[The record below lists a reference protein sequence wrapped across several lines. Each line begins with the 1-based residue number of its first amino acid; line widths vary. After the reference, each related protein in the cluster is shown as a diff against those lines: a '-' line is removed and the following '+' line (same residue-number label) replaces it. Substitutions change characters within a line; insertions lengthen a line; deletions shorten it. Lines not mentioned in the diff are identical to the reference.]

1 MALAGAGWAPIIRE
15 RALRLEGNPREHLA
29 RSVRP
34 PGPCTHERARATSE
48 GFHWKPGGGGM
59 AQVTASEKGVEGE
72 MARVVEGVR
81 ATVRRHSE
89 RFERAI
95 PLIASENL
103 LSPYAK
109 ELLVSDFHSRY
120 AEGLPGERYYE
131 GNEQVD
137 EVERVCLDLAKRL
150 FRCSFADVR
159 PISGTVA
166 NMAVLKAL
174 AEPGDLVG
182 TCRLADGAHISSAS
196 FGAFGLRGVKPVYYA
211 WDPARMTVDVDATRA
226 ILKAVRP
233 KLCLFGLS
241 LFLFPLPV
249 HELAPTLAEIG
260 ARGWYD
266 GAHVLGLIAGGEFQD
281 PLHEGCVV
289 LSASTHKTLPGPQHG
304 ILLANSDDE
313 EVVRRLT
320 AGAFPGVTS
329 NHHLHAMAAL
339 AVSLAEHLAFGRAYA
354 RQVIANA
361 RALGQALHERGFD
374 VLAPELGF
382 TASHT
387 IAVRVT
393 REGGGEAVARRL
405 ADAGIISNKNLLPG
419 DTSSKHPGGLRLG
432 SPEVTRLGMR
442 EKEMARIAELMDALL
457 HQDRPTERVR
467 DDVARFK
474 SEFTQL
480 HYCFGAGEAA
490 YRYYDLV
497 GHPPP

>member
-1 MALAGAGWAPIIRE
+1 MPE
-15 RALRLEGNPREHLA
+15 K
-29 RSVRP
+29 S
-34 PGPCTHERARATSE
+34 T
-48 GFHWKPGGGGM
+48 GGL
-59 AQVTASEKGVEGE
+59 GVEGE
-72 MARVVEGVR
+72 MAQTVERVR
-81 ATVRRHSE
+81 DAVRRHSA

-109 ELLVSDFHSRY
+109 ELLVSDLHSRY

-137 EVERVCLDLAKRL
+137 EVETLCLDLAKRL

-166 NMAVLKAL
+166 NFAVLKAL

-196 FGAFGLRGVKPVYYA
+196 FGAFGVRGVKPVYYA
-211 WDPARMTVDVDATRA
+211 WDPERMTIDVPRTKE
-226 ILKAVRP
+226 ILREVRP

-249 HELAPTLAEIG
+249 QELSSTLEDVG

-266 GAHVLGLIAGGEFQD
+266 AAHVLGLIAGGEFQD

-304 ILLANSDDE
+304 ILLGNTEDPE
-313 EVVRRLT
+313 LTKRL
-320 AGAFPGVTS
+320 ASAAFPGVTS
-329 NHHLHAMAAL
+329 NHHLHSMAAL

-361 RALGQALHERGFD
+361 KALGAALHERSFD
-374 VLAPELGF
+374 VLGEKLGF
-382 TASHT
+382 TASHAL
-387 IAVRVT
+387 AVRVT
-393 REGGGEAVARRL
+393 TEGGGEEVARRL
-405 ADAGIISNKNLLPG
+405 AAAGIIANKNLLPG
-419 DTSSKHPGGLRLG
+419 DTSPKRPGGIRLG
-432 SPEVTRLGMR
+432 TPEVTRVGMT
-442 EKEMARIAELMDALL
+442 EKEMVRVAELMDDLL
-457 HQDRPTERVR
+457 HRGKRPES
-467 DDVARFK
+467 VAADAATLK
-474 SEFTQL
+474 SGFTGL
-480 HYCFGAGEAA
+480 RYCFAAGEAA

>member
-1 MALAGAGWAPIIRE
+1 M
-15 RALRLEGNPREHLA
+15 
-29 RSVRP
+29 
-34 PGPCTHERARATSE
+34 
-48 GFHWKPGGGGM
+48 GFHSQRGGGGVVTEVPVNASSGEPEM
-59 AQVTASEKGVEGE
+59 AQAVE
-72 MARVVEGVR
+72 RVR
-81 ATVRRHSE
+81 DAVRRHSA

-109 ELLVSDFHSRY
+109 ELLISDFHSRY

-137 EVERVCLDLAKRL
+137 EVETLCLDLAKRL

-166 NMAVLKAL
+166 NIAVLKAL

-182 TCRLADGAHISSAS
+182 TCRLADGAHISSAA
-196 FGAFGLRGVKPVYYA
+196 FGAFGVRGVKPVYYA
-211 WDPARMTVDVDATRA
+211 WDAERMTLDVPRTQE
-226 ILKAVRP
+226 ILRAVRP

-241 LFLFPLPV
+241 LFLFPLPIQ
-249 HELAPTLAEIG
+249 ELSSTLQEVG

-289 LSASTHKTLPGPQHG
+289 ISASTHKTLPGPQHG
-304 ILLANSDDE
+304 ILLANTDDP
-313 EVVRRLT
+313 EVTKRLT
-320 AGAFPGVTS
+320 SAAFPGVTS

-354 RQVIANA
+354 RQVVANA
-361 RALGQALHERGFD
+361 KALGAALHERGFD
-374 VLAPELGF
+374 VLGEKLGF

-387 IAVRVT
+387 LAVRVT
-393 REGGGEAVARRL
+393 REGGGEDVARRL
-405 ADAGIISNKNLLPG
+405 AAAGIITNKNLLPG
-419 DTSSKHPGGLRLG
+419 DTSSKHPGGIRLG
-432 SPEVTRLGMR
+432 TPEVTRVGMS
-442 EKEMARIAELMDALL
+442 EKEMVRIAELMDDLL
-457 HQDRPTERVR
+457 HRGKAPDS
-467 DDVARFK
+467 VAADAAALK
-474 SEFTQL
+474 SGFTGL
-480 HYCFGAGEAA
+480 RYCFGAGEAA

-497 GHPPP
+497 GHPPA

>member
-1 MALAGAGWAPIIRE
+1 VSGTSG
-15 RALRLEGNPREHLA
+15 
-29 RSVRP
+29 
-34 PGPCTHERARATSE
+34 PGPNVE
-48 GFHWKPGGGGM
+48 GDM
-59 AQVTASEKGVEGE
+59 AQAVE
-72 MARVVEGVR
+72 RVR
-81 ATVRRHSE
+81 DAVRRHSV

-109 ELLVSDFHSRY
+109 EMLISDLHSRY

-137 EVERVCLDLAKRL
+137 EVETLCLELAKRL

-166 NMAVLKAL
+166 NLAVLKAM

-211 WDPARMTVDVDATRA
+211 WDAERMTIDVARTKE
-226 ILKAVRP
+226 ILRAVRP

-249 HELAPTLAEIG
+249 SELAQTLEEIG

-304 ILLANSDDE
+304 ILLANTEDPE
-313 EVVRRLT
+313 LPKRL
-320 AGAFPGVTS
+320 ASAAFPGVTS
-329 NHHLHAMAAL
+329 NHHLHTMAAL

-354 RQVIANA
+354 RQVVANA
-361 RALGQALHERGFD
+361 KALGAALHERGFD
-374 VLAPELGF
+374 VLGEKLGF

-387 IAVRVT
+387 LAVRVT
-393 REGGGEAVARRL
+393 REGGGEEVARRL
-405 ADAGIISNKNLLPG
+405 AAAGIISNKNLLPG
-419 DTSSKHPGGLRLG
+419 DTSPKRPGGIRLG
-432 SPEVTRLGMR
+432 TPEVTRLGMT
-442 EKEMARIAELMDALL
+442 EKEMVRVAELMDDLL
-457 HQDRPTERVR
+457 HRGKPPES
-467 DDVARFK
+467 VAADAAAFK
-474 SEFTQL
+474 AAFTGL
-480 HYCFGAGEAA
+480 RYCFGAGEAA